1 MTFKLLPLLLNELTK
16 ALLIAGSL
24 TVGFDSDLDSAVL
37 VVVEPIQSSAESQS
51 EFNHKASVGAL
62 IRHSSDVMIAIKL
75 NLKPFL
81 IANFT
86 DTPATYWIVD
96 SGVIIFPVR
105 RWSGGLKRFW
115 RDFKVFHS
123 QCRVTVFW
131 EQISLKWMKQ
141 SDIPGCAC
149 SVWR

>member
-1 MTFKLLPLLLNELTK
+1 MIPKTLSDWTVDLLWLLMTFKLLPLLLNELTK
-16 ALLIAGSL
+16 ALLIVGSL

-86 DTPATYWIVD
+86 DTPATY
-96 SGVIIFPVR
+96 
-105 RWSGGLKRFW
+105 
-115 RDFKVFHS
+115 
-123 QCRVTVFW
+123 
-131 EQISLKWMKQ
+131 
-141 SDIPGCAC
+141 
-149 SVWR
+149 

>member
-1 MTFKLLPLLLNELTK
+1 MWLLMTFKLLPLLLNELTK
-16 ALLIAGSL
+16 ALLIVGSL

-86 DTPATYWIVD
+86 DTPATY
-96 SGVIIFPVR
+96 
-105 RWSGGLKRFW
+105 
-115 RDFKVFHS
+115 
-123 QCRVTVFW
+123 
-131 EQISLKWMKQ
+131 
-141 SDIPGCAC
+141 
-149 SVWR
+149 

>member
-16 ALLIAGSL
+16 ALLIVGSL

-86 DTPATYWIVD
+86 DTPASYWIVD
-96 SGVIIFPVR
+96 SGVIVFPVCIPP
-105 RWSGGLKRFW
+105 L
-115 RDFKVFHS
+115 
-123 QCRVTVFW
+123 Q
-131 EQISLKWMKQ
+131 SLIR
-141 SDIPGCAC
+141 SRSLTEGIN
-149 SVWR
+149 